1 MANKNRRK
9 KEEGEGLIGRSWK
22 KPNINLRFNL
32 LVVFTYIAGI
42 ILIVRLFNLQIV
54 HGAEYREES
63 NTRLTRETTVEAARG
78 AILDRTGTT
87 LVSSNMTFSLELY
100 KTKIDNNG
108 LNDSILNIIQ
118 VLEKYDISYPDSLPI
133 TINPYNYTISENTLA
148 KWKKSNNLDENATA
162 EEAFEKL
169 KNKYEITNTN
179 NLEEIRKIMRIRY
192 EISQKG
198 YSSTKSI
205 TLASGLPREAV
216 AEFSESS
223 SKFPGINIVVD
234 PAREYTSGTLAAHIL
249 GYASQISSE
258 EYQSRKDTYTQ
269 NDIIGK
275 TGIEAVFEEF
285 LKGKNGTKQIDMD
298 VDGTITG
305 EYTSKEA
312 VAGSDIVLTIDAN
325 LQKVTEDA
333 LEANIQKISSGGFG
347 KRYDARAGACVVMN
361 VNSGEILAMASYPTY
376 NPADFVG
383 GISTENWNKYNND
396 TSHPLVDKAIQNSY
410 SPGSTFKMITAIAG
424 LESGVINTNTTI
436 NDTGRY
442 TKYRDY
448 QPVCW
453 YYTDYHRG
461 HGSLNVSGAIEKSC
475 NFFFYETGDRM
486 GIDTLAKYAK
496 YFGLGTKTG
505 IELQGET
512 SGQLASKETK
522 SKLRPNS
529 SDGNWNPGDT
539 LQASIGQGDN
549 EFSPL
554 QMAKYISILANGGN
568 KIEPTIIK
576 TIRNANGSESSK
588 EDIKKFVNNKLGIQE
603 EETEDLQIQQKN
615 LDAVLKG
622 MESVTQDSEG
632 TAYVRFKDFGI
643 SVGGKT
649 GSAEAPGNKVNAWFV
664 GFAPFENPEI
674 AIVVMVENGGHGNYT
689 AEVVRDIM
697 EEYFGMNTQTVEEDM
712 SAKPYIQIMN

>member
-1 MANKNRRK
+1 M
-9 KEEGEGLIGRSWK
+9 IGRSWK

-108 LNDSILNIIQ
+108 LNASILNIIQ
-118 VLEKYDISYPDSLPI
+118 VLEKYDVSYPDSLPI
-133 TINPYNYTISENTLA
+133 TINPYNYTISDDTLA

-333 LEANIQKISSGGFG
+333 LAANIQKISSGGFG

-376 NPADFVG
+376 TPADFVG

-486 GIDTLAKYAK
+486 GIDTLSKYAK